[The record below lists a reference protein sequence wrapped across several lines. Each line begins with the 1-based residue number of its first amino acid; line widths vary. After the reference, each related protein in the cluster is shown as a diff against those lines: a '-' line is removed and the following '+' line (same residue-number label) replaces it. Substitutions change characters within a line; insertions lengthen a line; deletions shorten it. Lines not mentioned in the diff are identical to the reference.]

1 MKSTTS
7 DVPRAAHHST
17 HQSAPSISQ
26 QCADWVAGLQLDDCP
41 AALLEATRWRL
52 LDTLG
57 VGLAATALPAAQAM
71 VGAADDLSDGAH
83 ADVIGSGGRRASV
96 PWAALA
102 NGTLFHGLIFDDTH
116 GETIVHP
123 SSVVVA
129 AALAAAQANRASGRE
144 FLTAM
149 IAGSEITCRIGLAA
163 VRRFHAAGFQPTAVV
178 GPLGATFAAGKL
190 YRLDARQLAHAVGIA
205 GSFVSGIIES
215 WTDGAWA
222 QLLHAG
228 WAAHSGIVAATLG
241 RRGFSGPATVIEGNA
256 GVLCTHTRSN
266 GAPFAFE
273 RITDALGERW
283 ESRQIAFKPFPCG
296 HVIHPFLDALL
307 ALHREGLEADQVK
320 RIVCPIADYMIP
332 VVCSPVEQKRR
343 PRSDAQARTS
353 LQYSL
358 AEALH
363 HGYLDA
369 RSYRPESLND
379 PRILALAD
387 RIEVQVDDTAPD
399 SRIFKGWVIVHT
411 VDGRVLEKVVP
422 STRGSLDNPM
432 SEVELRDKFFAN
444 ASLRLSSDAAQ
455 RVFDLVFRID
465 THASVDELMSAC
477 NGDPRESPSD

>member
-1 MKSTTS
+1 MKSTIS
-7 DVPRAAHHST
+7 DLPAV
-17 HQSAPSISQ
+17 APSRAEAARSVSER
-26 QCADWVAGLQLDDCP
+26 CASWAVGLQFDDCP
-41 AALLEATRWRL
+41 DALREAARWRL

-57 VGLAATALPAAQAM
+57 VGLAATSLPVAEAM
-71 VGAADDLSDGAH
+71 LGAAGDLSDGAD
-83 ADVIGSGGRRASV
+83 ADVIGNGGRRVSV

-102 NGTLFHGLIFDDTH
+102 NGTLFHSLIFDDTH
-116 GETIVHP
+116 SETIVHP

-129 AALAAAQANRASGRE
+129 AALAAAQANHASGRD

-149 IAGSEITCRIGLAA
+149 MAGSEITCRIGLAA
-163 VRRFHAAGFQPTAVV
+163 ARRFHAAGFQPTAVV
-178 GPLGATFAAGKL
+178 GPLGATVAAGKL
-190 YRLDARQLAHAVGIA
+190 YGLDSRQLAHALGIA

-241 RRGFSGPATVIEGNA
+241 RRGFSGPSTVIEGKA
-256 GVLCTHTRSN
+256 GVLCTHTRPN
-266 GAPFAFE
+266 GIPFAFE

-283 ESRQIAFKPFPCG
+283 ESAQIAFKPFPCG

-343 PRSDAQARTS
+343 PRTDAQARTS

-363 HGYLDA
+363 HGRLDA
-369 RSYRPESLND
+369 RSYQPESLND

-387 RIEVQVDDTAPD
+387 RVEVKVDDSAPD

-411 VDGRVLEKVVP
+411 VEGRVLEKIVP
-422 STRGSLDNPM
+422 STRGSVDNPM
-432 SEVELRDKFFAN
+432 SETELRDKFFAN
-444 ASLRLSSDAAQ
+444 AALRLSREQAQ

-465 THASVDELMSAC
+465 TLASVDEMMRAC